1 MVKYETI
8 ELEGE
13 KVKFKEGALRKQ
25 LKLKPTQKLS
35 KAMLNKVKKTEVG
48 KTFELF
54 KKKHKMTK
62 LMKKRIN
69 FAIVLMGRKKK

>member
-1 MVKYETI
+1 METI
-8 ELEGE
+8 ELDGE

-25 LKLKPTQKLS
+25 LKLKPAEKLS

-48 KTFELF
+48 KEFKLF
-54 KKKHKMTK
+54 NRKYKMTK

-69 FAIVLMGRKKK
+69 FAIVLMGRKKKK